1 MLTEDEKFA
10 NAKLAAR
17 KRVTQP
23 VSPENFPPEEKVE
36 ELPGARVEQ
45 LWQDLVAAI
54 EDYGFEVVREEIEDP
69 KTGTFNGLK
78 IKVDPGSDLESQCFI
93 LLHLFGHSVQWV
105 APSLAEITHRIQ
117 RPQDK
122 TEFLKALYD
131 YEAGAASLG
140 LQLLHEIGVTD
151 LDQWLS
157 NYADADW
164 RYVEAFYKTGEL
176 LDFETL
182 LLPNRPLFTP
192 TPIPELQLRKVDVRF
207 SF

>member
-1 MLTEDEKFA
+1 MLSEAQKFA
-10 NAKLAAR
+10 DAKLAAR
-17 KRVTQP
+17 QRATQP
-23 VSPENFPPEEKVE
+23 VLPETFPPEEKVR
-36 ELPGARVEQ
+36 ELPAQRVRQ

-54 EDYGFEVVREEIEDP
+54 EAYGFEVVREEIEDP

-105 APSLAEITHRIQ
+105 APALVEITERIQ
-117 RPQDK
+117 NTTDK
-122 TEFLKALYD
+122 AAFMQALYD
-131 YEAGAASLG
+131 YETEAASLG

-157 NYADADW
+157 DYADADW
-164 RYVEAFYKTGEL
+164 RYVEAFYNTGKL

-182 LLPNRPLFTP
+182 LLPNRPLAKP
-192 TPIPELQLRKVDVRF
+192 KPIPELKLRKVQVRF
-207 SF
+207 AF